1 LKQEVDSYL
10 SRFEAFDPATLYE
23 ASGLQ
28 DMVDPAI
35 RPSWPGAKV
44 CGRALTVECPPGD
57 NLGLHQAVAIA
68 GPGNVLVA
76 TTGCHLAAG
85 AWGEILTVAAQVR
98 GIGGLIIDGAVRDI
112 VAIAALKFPIFSRG
126 LAIGAC
132 TKKHAGILKGP
143 VMFGGVTV
151 RTGDIVFGD
160 ADGLVILAQER
171 ADEIY
176 ELACQRQRREAS
188 IMEQLR
194 AGRTTLEILG
204 LPAAGA
210 DR

>member
-1 LKQEVDSYL
+1 
-10 SRFEAFDPATLYE
+10 
-23 ASGLQ
+23 
-28 DMVDPAI
+28 
-35 RPSWPGAKV
+35 
-44 CGRALTVECPPGD
+44 
-57 NLGLHQAVAIA
+57 
-68 GPGNVLVA
+68 
-76 TTGCHLAAG
+76 
-85 AWGEILTVAAQVR
+85 VAAQVR

>member
-1 LKQEVDSYL
+1 MKQEVDSYL